1 MAAPT
6 PAPVLTPTARPA
18 SDSAAAPAHAE
29 ASGQAVVAVPASAS
43 AAIPAPLT
51 GRRALIT
58 GGASGIG
65 AAIARRLAA
74 DGAAVVVADLQG
86 EAAISLAQS
95 IGGTG
100 LQLDVTDFD
109 GVQAAVREHGPF
121 QILVNSAG
129 IDQHAFFTLTS
140 PADWRRLLA
149 VNLESVLNT
158 THAVLDAMQAG
169 GYGRVV
175 NIASEAGR
183 LGSRGGSVYAAAKGG
198 VIAFTRSIAR
208 ENGRKGI
215 TANVVAPG
223 PIDTPLLRQAVQHGG
238 DRMMA
243 AMTGTTLVGRLG
255 TPEEVAAAV
264 AFLVSEG
271 ASYVT
276 GEVLG
281 VSGGMGCG
289 A

>member
-1 MAAPT
+1 MMAADTTGP
-6 PAPVLTPTARPA
+6 
-18 SDSAAAPAHAE
+18 SAA
-29 ASGQAVVAVPASAS
+29 
-43 AAIPAPLT
+43 
-51 GRRALIT
+51 RRALVT

-74 DGAAVVVADLQG
+74 DGVAVVIADLQG
-86 EAAISLAQS
+86 DAAARLAGE
-95 IGGTG
+95 IGATG
-100 LQLDVTDFD
+100 VQLDVTDFD
-109 GVQAAVREHGPF
+109 RVHAVVQELGPF

-129 IDQHAFFTLTS
+129 VDQHAFFTKTS
-140 PADWRRLLA
+140 PEDWRRLLA
-149 VNLESVLNT
+149 VNLEAVLNT
-158 THAVLDAMQAG
+158 THAVLPAMQEA
-169 GYGRVV
+169 GYGRIV
-175 NIASEAGR
+175 NVASEAGR

-223 PIDTPLLRQAVQHGG
+223 PIDTPLLRKAVAQAG
-238 DRMMA
+238 DKIMDS
-243 AMTGTTLVGRLG
+243 MTGATLAGRLG

-264 AFLVSEG
+264 AFL
-271 ASYVT
+271 ASNAAGFVT

>member
-1 MAAPT
+1 VVIADT
-6 PAPVLTPTARPA
+6 
-18 SDSAAAPAHAE
+18 DQAAA
-29 ASGQAVVAVPASAS
+29 QALAGP
-43 AAIPAPLT
+43 
-51 GRRALIT
+51 
-58 GGASGIG
+58 SGI
-65 AAIARRLAA
+65 R
-74 DGAAVVVADLQG
+74 
-86 EAAISLAQS
+86 AQC
-95 IGGTG
+95 
-100 LQLDVTDFD
+100 LDVSDF
-109 GVQAAVREHGPF
+109 GAVQALFAAMGPF
-121 QILVNSAG
+121 QIVVNNAG
-129 IDQHAFFTLTS
+129 VDQHSFFTQTT
-140 PADWRRLLA
+140 PQDWSRLLA
-149 VNLESVLNT
+149 VNLESAFAV
-158 THAVLDAMQAG
+158 THAALPAMQAA
-169 GYGRVV
+169 GYGRIV
-175 NIASEAGR
+175 NIGSEAGR
-183 LGSRGGSVYAAAKGG
+183 LGSKGAAVYAATKGG
-198 VIAFTRSIAR
+198 LIAFTRSIAR

-238 DRMMA
+238 DKIMA

>member
-1 MAAPT
+1 MVA
-6 PAPVLTPTARPA
+6 PA
-18 SDSAAAPAHAE
+18 SS
-29 ASGQAVVAVPASAS
+29 VPLA
-43 AAIPAPLT
+43 
-51 GRRALIT
+51 GRRALVT

-65 AAIARRLAA
+65 AAICARLAA
-74 DGAAVVVADLQG
+74 DGASVVIADLQL
-86 EAAISLAQS
+86 ETAARLAADTD
-95 IGGTG
+95 GVAVR
-100 LQLDVTDFD
+100 LDVTDFD
-109 GVQAAVREHGPF
+109 AVAAVVQAHGPF
-121 QILVNSAG
+121 DVLVNSAG
-129 IDQHAFFTLTS
+129 VDQHAFFTQTT

-158 THAVLDAMQAG
+158 THAVLGGMQAA
-169 GYGRVV
+169 GYGRII

-223 PIDTPLLRQAVQHGG
+223 PIDTPLLRQAVAREG
-238 DRMMA
+238 DKIMT
-243 AMTGTTLVGRLG
+243 AMTGATLAGRLG
-255 TPEEVAAAV
+255 TSDEVAAAV
-264 AFLVSEG
+264 AFLASEG
-271 ASYVT
+271 AGYVT